1 MNLPKGFRY
10 ASAYAGIRKTAHDDV
25 ALIVSDAPAAAA
37 AVFTKN
43 RVAAAPVI
51 IAQRNLRA
59 SRGWARAVLINA
71 GNANCATRTGERVA
85 LQCVGAAARAIGCGP
100 EYVLPASTG
109 VIGVEMNGQLI
120 VDAIPK
126 LIADLGASQAQDASR
141 FEDAARAILTT
152 DTRSKTAFA
161 EVRGAS
167 TPKTRR
173 GGTVK
178 GKLRGSAL
186 AGMTKGSGMI
196 HPRMATTLG
205 FVMTDAVVA
214 PAILRGCLK
223 RAIERSYNRISVDG
237 DTSTNDM
244 VAVLANGASGIRP
257 TAKAFESAL
266 TEVLESLARQ
276 IVRDGEGARKLVT
289 IDVKG
294 APGDHAAET
303 IARTIANSPL
313 VKTAIAGS
321 DPNWGRILSAA
332 GNAGVA
338 FDPRRVDIDLQGI
351 AVCRGG
357 LAADFE
363 EAELK
368 KKLDQ
373 PDCSIRFTIRRGGK
387 GSARFWTCDFTEDYI
402 RINASYRT

>member
-1 MNLPKGFRY
+1 MTLPKGFRY
-10 ASAYAGIRKTAHDDV
+10 ASAYTGIRKTAQNDV
-25 ALIVSDAPAAAA
+25 ALIVSDVPAAAA
-37 AVFTKN
+37 ALFTKN

-85 LQCVGAAARAIGCGP
+85 LQCVEAAARAIGCGA
-100 EYVLPASTG
+100 EHVLPASTG

-126 LIADLGASQAQDASR
+126 MIADLGASQAEDESR

-161 EVRGAS
+161 GLRGV
-167 TPKTRR
+167 R

-178 GKLRGSAL
+178 GKLRASAL
-186 AGMTKGSGMI
+186 AGITKGSGMI

-205 FVMTDAVVA
+205 FVMTDAAVA
-214 PAILRGCLK
+214 PGVLRACLK

-244 VAVLANGASGIRP
+244 VAVLANGASGVRP

-266 TEVLESLARQ
+266 TEVLESLAQQ
-276 IVRDGEGARKLVT
+276 IVRDGEGARKLIT

-294 APGDHAAET
+294 APGDHAAEM

-338 FDPRRVDIDLQGI
+338 FDPRRVDIDLQGM

-387 GSARFWTCDFTEDYI
+387 GAARFWTCDFTENYI